1 MFKIVFMGD
10 IMGNIYINENQ
21 LLLQELIN
29 IYQPGQFD
37 WLSYQ
42 ITKKNILTLHH
53 VIKASAGGLIRIDNS
68 ALLTK
73 RSHRGLHICEHK
85 DFILYSEINDFFREI
100 ISLGAPLDDYLVK
113 ESKEYKKALTKTL
126 YK

>member
-1 MFKIVFMGD
+1 MGKI
-10 IMGNIYINENQ
+10 YQNENQ
-21 LLLQELIN
+21 LLLQELIK
-29 IYQPGQFD
+29 IYQPDGFD

-53 VIKASAGGLIRIDNS
+53 VIKAADGGLLKIDNS

-73 RSHRGLHICEHK
+73 KSHCALHMCEHR

-100 ISLGAPLDDYLVK
+100 ISLCSPLDDYLLK
-113 ESKEYKKALTKTL
+113 ESKEYKKVLTRTL

>member
-1 MFKIVFMGD
+1 MGKIYQ
-10 IMGNIYINENQ
+10 NSNQ
-21 LLLQELIN
+21 LLLQQLIS
-29 IYQPGQFD
+29 IYNPTDYD

-53 VIKASAGGLIRIDNS
+53 IIKRADGGVLSIDNS

-73 RSHRGLHICEHK
+73 RSHRVLHICENK
-85 DFILYSEINDFFREI
+85 DYILYNEINAFFKEI
-100 ISLGAPLDDYLVK
+100 ISQGTIMNDFLK
-113 ESKEYKKALTKTL
+113 RESKEYKLALTKTL

>member
-1 MFKIVFMGD
+1 MGK
-10 IMGNIYINENQ
+10 IYINENQ
-21 LLLQELIN
+21 ILLQNLIK
-29 IYQPGQFD
+29 IYQPMGFD

-42 ITKKNILTLHH
+42 ITKNNILTLHH
-53 VIKASAGGLIRIDNS
+53 VIKVADGGLLRINNS

-73 RSHRGLHICEHK
+73 KSHRGLNICEHK
-85 DFILYSEINDFFREI
+85 DFVLYSEINDFFKEI
-100 ISLGAPLDDYLVK
+100 IALSSPLNDYLIK

>member
-1 MFKIVFMGD
+1 MGKVYQ
-10 IMGNIYINENQ
+10 NKNQ
-21 LLLQELIN
+21 ILLQKLIE
-29 IYQPGQFD
+29 IYQPDSYD

-53 VIKASAGGLIRIDNS
+53 IIKVENAGTLDIKNA

-73 RSHRGLHICEHK
+73 KSHRSLHICENK
-85 DFILYSEINDFFREI
+85 DFILYSEINDFFKEI
-100 ISLGAPLDDYLVK
+100 ISYGTVLDGYLKK
-113 ESKEYKKALTKTL
+113 ESKEYKRALMKTL

>member
-1 MFKIVFMGD
+1 MGRV
-10 IMGNIYINENQ
+10 YQNENQ
-21 LLLQELIN
+21 LLLKELLD
-29 IYQPGQFD
+29 IYKPNGFD

-42 ITKKNILTLHH
+42 ITKNNILTLHH
-53 VIKASAGGLIRIDNS
+53 VIKVADGGLLSKDNA

-73 RSHRGLHICEHK
+73 KSHRGLHICENK

-100 ISLGAPLDDYLVK
+100 ILLNSPLDDYLIN
-113 ESKEYKKALTKTL
+113 ESKEYKKALTRVL

>member
-1 MFKIVFMGD
+1 MGK
-10 IMGNIYINENQ
+10 IYINENQ
-21 LLLQELIN
+21 LLLQELIK
-29 IYQPGQFD
+29 IYQPIGVD

-42 ITKKNILTLHH
+42 ITKSNILTLHH
-53 VIKASAGGLIRIDNS
+53 VIKAADGGQLRIDNS

-73 RSHRGLHICEHK
+73 KSHRGLHICEHR
-85 DFILYSEINDFFREI
+85 DFVLYSEINDFFREI
-100 ISLGAPLDDYLVK
+100 ISLGSPLDDYLVK